1 MVEQQC
7 WGSGI
12 TVGSFVH
19 GSRGGRLSLGLVHQL
34 AATDGAGDVS
44 TPRMRVEWLPS
55 NRERIA
61 DLGIDVWVEEQPRRW
76 CSSTETEKHENRWEW
91 ITTNSVTRAWGVET
105 EERDGVRT
113 VKTWAEW
120 LVDRPNPN
128 QESRRGAAEGRI
140 DWKKPWEGQ
149 EEPARNIRWEQGED
163 DVMRPQNTKDAI
175 RMFAEGWLA
184 GRNLIVVTDGGMN
197 QNTPAT
203 GPFSTPFCHLSTD
216 WAEQIT
222 TCGWSLAFDT
232 AESARLPTHLV
243 GGTRLILEGMSS
255 SSSTIELAGLVEIL
269 SVLTSWITT
278 SGAEPERRPGAIAH
292 YADNK
297 GVVASSEGPKPTLG
311 EQRQRK
317 ARILHYKKNRLKEVL
332 SKYGVDFSSR

>member
-1 MVEQQC
+1 MKAAQQELENQDIRLLSQITHPNGREVGDWGLMTNQEWWRTLRDCMRAAGLLQPDSLELTPKYAMGGWWNEDSPLAAENRLGKALVVEQQC

-19 GSRGGRLSLGLVHQL
+19 GSRGGRFSLGLVHQL

-76 CSSTETEKHENRWEW
+76 CSSTETEKQANRWEW
-91 ITTNSVTRAWGVET
+91 ITPNSVTRAWGVET

-140 DWKKPWEGQ
+140 DWKKPWEEQ

-163 DVMRPQNTKDAI
+163 GVMQPQNTKDAI

-197 QNTPAT
+197 
-203 GPFSTPFCHLSTD
+203 
-216 WAEQIT
+216 
-222 TCGWSLAFDT
+222 
-232 AESARLPTHLV
+232 
-243 GGTRLILEGMSS
+243 
-255 SSSTIELAGLVEIL
+255 
-269 SVLTSWITT
+269 
-278 SGAEPERRPGAIAH
+278 
-292 YADNK
+292 
-297 GVVASSEGPKPTLG
+297 
-311 EQRQRK
+311 
-317 ARILHYKKNRLKEVL
+317 
-332 SKYGVDFSSR
+332 